1 MNTREIKTA
10 LERGD
15 RVFWVHNGYE
25 VMKDSLGQYL
35 IKCHDNGHCV
45 GLTHQ
50 DGETLNGKEKEFFS
64 IPARKKTPA
73 RAFVVV
79 NDGDAVGVFETHSAA
94 MQYAMVH
101 FDDFIVNDCPIFE
114 R

>member
-1 MNTREIKTA
+1 MNTREIKAA

-25 VMKDSLGQYL
+25 VVKDNLGQYL
-35 IKCHDNGHCV
+35 IKCHDNGHCI

-50 DGETLNGKEKEFFS
+50 DGHTLNGKEKEFFS
-64 IPARKKTPA
+64 ISARKKPPA

-79 NDGDAVGVFETHSAA
+79 NDGDAVGVFETHGAA
-94 MQYAMVH
+94 MQYAMKH
-101 FDDFIVNDCPIFE
+101 FDDFSVNDCPIL
-114 R
+114 